1 MKRLELEGVSVAFG
15 GVAALSGVS
24 LDVAPTEIRGI
35 IGPNGAGKTTLINVV
50 CGLATPDTGSVRL
63 NGQSIRGLK
72 PSAIA
77 ALGLRRTFQTS
88 SLFGGLTVL
97 ENMVVGQHQTTR
109 ARLAAI
115 CLGARS
121 VRNEE
126 RDAVERSRK
135 VLEFVGMGQFAD
147 RLGRELSFGQQRL
160 VEIARALVSEP
171 NMLLMDEPAVGLSL
185 VRLAD
190 VDRLLRR
197 IRDERFCRMWEFYLA
212 ASECAFRYQK
222 LVVFQVQLARSVDT
236 LPITRGYIEDSERAL
251 AYRQGL
257 RPVARA
263 LGE

>member
-1 MKRLELEGVSVAFG
+1 MNRLELDNVSVSFG
-15 GVAALSGVS
+15 GVAALSGVN
-24 LDVAPTEIRGI
+24 LQLPPAEIRGV

-50 CGLATPDTGSVRL
+50 CGLATPETGSVRL
-63 NGQSIRGLK
+63 NGRTITGLK

-77 ALGLRRTFQTS
+77 SLGLRRTFQTS

-97 ENMVVGQHQTTR
+97 ENMVVGQHGTTR
-109 ARLAAI
+109 ASLPAI

-121 VRNEE
+121 VRDEE
-126 RDAVERSRK
+126 REAIERSRQA
-135 VLEFVGMGQFAD
+135 LEFVGMSAFAG

-197 IRDERFCRMWEFYLA
+197 IRDERGISILLVEHVIRLVMEVSDRITVLSTGSIIAEGLPAEVRNDPGVIEAYLGKG
-212 ASECAFRYQK
+212 YH
-222 LVVFQVQLARSVDT
+222 ARSH
-236 LPITRGYIEDSERAL
+236 
-251 AYRQGL
+251 
-257 RPVARA
+257 
-263 LGE
+263 

>member
-63 NGQSIRGLK
+63 NGHSIRGLK

-197 IRDERFCRMWEFYLA
+197 IRDERGIGILLVEHVIRLVMEVSDRITVLNSGSVIAEGLPAEVRKDQGVIEAYLGKG
-212 ASECAFRYQK
+212 YH
-222 LVVFQVQLARSVDT
+222 ARG
-236 LPITRGYIEDSERAL
+236 R
-251 AYRQGL
+251 
-257 RPVARA
+257 
-263 LGE
+263 

>member
-1 MKRLELEGVSVAFG
+1 MTRLSLDDVSVAFG

-24 LDVAPTEIRGI
+24 LAVAPAEIRGV

-50 CGLATPDTGSVRL
+50 CGLAEPDKGNVQL
-63 NGQSIRGLK
+63 NGRLITGMR

-97 ENMVVGQHQTTR
+97 ENMVVGQHLTTR
-109 ARLAAI
+109 AGLLAA
-115 CLGARS
+115 CLGARNA
-121 VRNEE
+121 REEE
-126 RDAVERSRK
+126 REAVERSRSA
-135 VLEFVGMGQFAD
+135 LQFVGMAAFAD

-197 IRDERFCRMWEFYLA
+197 IRDERGISVLLVEHVIRLVMEVSDAITVLSSGSVIAEGTPADVRNDKGVIEAYLGKG
-212 ASECAFRYQK
+212 YH
-222 LVVFQVQLARSVDT
+222 ARSH
-236 LPITRGYIEDSERAL
+236 
-251 AYRQGL
+251 
-257 RPVARA
+257 
-263 LGE
+263 

>member
-24 LDVAPTEIRGI
+24 LDVAPAEIRGI

-115 CLGARS
+115 CFGARS

-197 IRDERFCRMWEFYLA
+197 IRDERGIGILLVEHVIRLVMEVSDRITVLNSGSVIAEGLPAEVRKDQGVIEAYLGKG
-212 ASECAFRYQK
+212 YH
-222 LVVFQVQLARSVDT
+222 AR
-236 LPITRGYIEDSERAL
+236 GH
-251 AYRQGL
+251 
-257 RPVARA
+257 
-263 LGE
+263 